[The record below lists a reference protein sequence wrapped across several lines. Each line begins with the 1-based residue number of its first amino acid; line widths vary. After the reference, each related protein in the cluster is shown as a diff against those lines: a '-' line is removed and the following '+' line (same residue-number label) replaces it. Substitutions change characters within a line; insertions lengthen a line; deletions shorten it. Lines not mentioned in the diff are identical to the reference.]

1 MPNIPQAWLDNVR
14 SLAIQIVV
22 PLVVW
27 LIFIVWHSGTW
38 TTSIESEMTALK
50 DRQTALSTQIQN
62 LSVKLDTLT
71 LQVSTYNA
79 LQATVNDIRGRIDLN
94 DGRISAILAVQNE
107 HQRQIGQ
114 LEGELNGAGTDR
126 RH

>member
-1 MPNIPQAWLDNVR
+1 MPNIPRAWLDNVR

-38 TTSIESEMTALK
+38 TTSVESDMTALR
-50 DRQTALSTQIQN
+50 DRQTALSTQIQS
-62 LSVKLDTLT
+62 LSVKLDALT

-79 LQATVNDIRGRIDLN
+79 LQANVNDMRARIDLN

-114 LEGELNGAGTDR
+114 LEGELNGVGTDG